1 MLRYRLLESHSE
13 SLKSE
18 LQQESVASAERLR
31 KCKEEH
37 LIQLESMK
45 DECNSKLE
53 SMSDEHRRTLDDMR
67 RKYRCFCIISIS

>member
-13 SLKSE
+13 GLKSE

-37 LIQLESMK
+37 LIQLETIK

-67 RKYRCFCIISIS
+67 RKYRYFISVS